1 MKTPVHTPDGT
12 STPLLAGARS
22 TSRLFDQV
30 SASRRSVSLYDI
42 SSPSIVAVSEPA
54 RGQLGLNDIELADF
68 DIVDNAQDPASV
80 QRLLQLI
87 GDGQLEAW
95 TTRTWLRTTS
105 GGGYWGY
112 SKGRA
117 LDIGSH
123 RFGLVFYPSPI
134 AGTPTGHSSD
144 SAGGAIRPL
153 ASSGEA
159 PLPDPVRNAAPNDQ
173 PFVRPRDDFEAV
185 ALWSEALEPSER
197 VVQLEGHLRRIA
209 HEVEAA
215 GLAPLSSLSVPGLP
229 GYENL
234 SARECEIVARM
245 LRGDRVST
253 IARDLFLS
261 ASTIRNHLSR
271 IYRKIGVHSQAELIE
286 MMHHPSE

>member
-1 MKTPVHTPDGT
+1 V
-12 STPLLAGARS
+12 
-22 TSRLFDQV
+22 F
-30 SASRRSVSLYDI
+30 DI
-42 SSPSIVAVSEPA
+42 SSPSIVAVSQPA
-54 RGQLGLNDIELADF
+54 RGQLGLDGVDLADF
-68 DIVDNAQDPASV
+68 DIVDNAQDPTSV

-105 GGGYWGY
+105 GVGYWGY

-117 LDIGSH
+117 VDIGSH

-134 AGTPTGHSSD
+134 ARPSNGRSTDGND
-144 SAGGAIRPL
+144 GAVRHL

-159 PLPDPVRNAAPNDQ
+159 PHHPDAVRVAAPNDE
-173 PFVRPRDDFEAV
+173 PFVPPGNGFEAV
-185 ALWSEALEPSER
+185 ASWSEPLEPAER
-197 VVQLEGHLRRIA
+197 VVQLEGLLRRIA
-209 HEVEAA
+209 HEIEAA
-215 GLAPLSSLSVPGLP
+215 GLAPESSLGVPGRP

-234 SARECEIVARM
+234 STREYEIVTRM

-253 IARDLFLS
+253 IARDLYLS

-286 MMHHPSE
+286 LMHHPSD